1 MSTKTKSQSQK
12 PPTNLLEA
20 VRYFSDLDV
29 ATEFVAKLRWPN
41 GPVCPR
47 CGCVEY
53 SYLTTRRVWKC
64 KACKKQYSVKL
75 GTIFEE
81 SRLGL
86 DKWLPAV
93 WLAANSKNGIS
104 SHELGRA
111 LGITQKSAWF
121 MLHRIRLAMQ
131 TKSFLRLSGEVEVDE
146 TYIGGKA
153 RNMHKTD
160 RERKGVAAGRS
171 TADKTPVLGMI
182 ERGGRVRAEVVP
194 DVRRKTLRPRV
205 IDSVEVGSTLYTDAL
220 SSYTGLDVAFSH
232 ETIDHA
238 ERYVDGRVHTNT
250 IENFWSLVK
259 RGLNGTYVS
268 VEPFHLF
275 RYVDERVF
283 TYNLCDRTDFGRF
296 STVLGAVAGLRL
308 TYAEVTGQD

>member
-1 MSTKTKSQSQK
+1 MSKKRK
-12 PPTNLLEA
+12 PTSLIEA
-20 VRYFSDLDV
+20 IRYFADRDV
-29 ATEFVAKLRWPN
+29 AIDFVAKLRWPD
-41 GPVCPR
+41 GPFCPR
-47 CGCVEY
+47 CGCTEY
-53 SYLTTRRVWKC
+53 SYLTTRGVWKC
-64 KACKKQYSVKL
+64 KACKRQYSVKV
-75 GTIFEE
+75 GTIFED
-81 SRLGL
+81 SPLGL

-131 TKSFLRLSGEVEVDE
+131 DRSLNKLTGEVEVDE

-153 RNMHKTD
+153 RNMHAID
-160 RERKGVAAGRS
+160 RKRKGITQGGRD
-171 TADKTPVLGMI
+171 THQVPVLGMV
-182 ERGGRVRAEVVP
+182 ERGGRAHAEVVP
-194 DVRRKTLRPRV
+194 NIQARTLRPRV
-205 IDSVEVGSTLYTDAL
+205 KSAVRAGSTLYTDDFGAYK
-220 SSYTGLDVAFSH
+220 SMNIAFDH
-232 ETIDHA
+232 KTIDHA

-275 RYVDERVF
+275 RYLDERVF
-283 TYNLCDRTDFGRF
+283 TFNERENTDHGRF
-296 STVLGAVAGLRL
+296 AAVLGTIAGRRL
-308 TYAEVTGQD
+308 TYAEVTGCS